1 MRAGFAALIR
11 LGALGLLSAFT
22 GCAHYQW
29 GTPGNLSFSTLYVAP
44 VQNKTL
50 IPQLVVPTSNIVR
63 ETFLGDGRV
72 TLVNSAE
79 EADATLTI
87 VITRYTREVAAV
99 REQDTGLASKFSVT
113 VTSACTLMDNR
124 THKALFTNRPVV
136 SKRDV
141 FVDNGNPHSSLV
153 GDQLQSEYNTVPI
166 IAEDLGK
173 KIVHAVVD
181 VW

>member
-11 LGALGLLSAFT
+11 LGALCLALAFA

-44 VQNKTL
+44 IKNTTL
-50 IPQLVVPTSNIVR
+50 IPQLVVPTTNIVR

-72 TLVNSAE
+72 QLVNSAE
-79 EADATLTI
+79 DADATLTV
-87 VITRYTREVAAV
+87 VITRYVRDVAAV
-99 REQDTGLASKFSVT
+99 REQDTGLASKFSIT
-113 VTSACTLMDNR
+113 VTTACTLMDNR

-141 FVDNGNPHSSLV
+141 FTDNGNPHSSLV
-153 GDQLQSEYNTVPI
+153 GDQLQSEYNTVPL

-173 KIVHAVVD
+173 KIVHSVVD